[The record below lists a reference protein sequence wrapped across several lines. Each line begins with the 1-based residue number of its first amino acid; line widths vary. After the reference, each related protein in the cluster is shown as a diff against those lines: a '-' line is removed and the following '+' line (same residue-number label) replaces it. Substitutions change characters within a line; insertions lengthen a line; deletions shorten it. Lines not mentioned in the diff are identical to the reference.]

1 MPDIKTRDIAKGT
14 IKTID
19 KSAVAAER
27 MKSAFIQTKEKAE
40 HSVDVP
46 ESSAEEYASNRLESG
61 IDRVSHEAVHQFDK
75 QGRKGVQATKQNIVK
90 AKDGIQKFKEKRA
103 AQSLQKQAQAAAPRK
118 GVSQSIKAVEQPKK
132 AVKESARSAGKKTIT
147 KMKYLV
153 KKADG
158 TLSLTEQG
166 QNIAEQVYEK
176 HLFFTNRLIEMGVSP
191 DIAAQDACKLEHVI
205 SEESFLKL
213 KAMTEE

>member
-61 IDRVSHEAVHQFDK
+61 IDRVSHEAVLSQMNK
-75 QGRKGVQATKQNIVK
+75 PKYGYALVQSLEEKGVAIDPNTLYPLLRRLESQQLLESKWETSGTK
-90 AKDGIQKFKEKRA
+90 
-103 AQSLQKQAQAAAPRK
+103 PRK
-118 GVSQSIKAVEQPKK
+118 YYQRTE
-132 AVKESARSAGKKTIT
+132 
-147 KMKYLV
+147 Y
-153 KKADG
+153 G
-158 TLSLTEQG
+158 T
-166 QNIAEQVYEK
+166 QVYEK
-176 HLFFTNRLIEMGVSP
+176 MKIYWKNLSAGIERL
-191 DIAAQDACKLEHVI
+191 LE
-205 SEESFLKL
+205 EEE
-213 KAMTEE
+213 A